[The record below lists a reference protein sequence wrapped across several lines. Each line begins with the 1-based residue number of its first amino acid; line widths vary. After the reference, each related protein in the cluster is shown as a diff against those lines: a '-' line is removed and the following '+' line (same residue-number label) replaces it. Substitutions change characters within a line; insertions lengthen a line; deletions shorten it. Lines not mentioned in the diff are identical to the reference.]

1 MLYTQFVCKEHPDGN
16 YIVRKKKSEDQEEEE
31 KEVESGRQAGAGGGS
46 STWRA
51 FGHPRFLAHIL
62 Q

>member
-16 YIVRKKKSEDQEEEE
+16 YIVRKKKSEDQEEE
-31 KEVESGRQAGAGGGS
+31 KEVEPGRKAGGGS